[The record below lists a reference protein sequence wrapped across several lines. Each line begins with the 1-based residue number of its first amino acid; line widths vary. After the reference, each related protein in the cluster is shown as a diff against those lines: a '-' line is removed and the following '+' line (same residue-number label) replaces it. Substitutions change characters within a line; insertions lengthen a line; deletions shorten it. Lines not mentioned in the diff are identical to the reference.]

1 MNATEETTAPA
12 PSEMRAAGAVHARG
26 RLTVFLLAVIAELRL
41 VHWPDRRQVAAY
53 TGVVAVFMLTA
64 IVGIWLADAGTASL
78 MMHLFS

>member
-1 MNATEETTAPA
+1 
-12 PSEMRAAGAVHARG
+12 
-26 RLTVFLLAVIAELRL
+26 VFLLAVIAELRL